1 MLCCCFTPP
10 FSSLQTSTSAT
21 RWAAPRPCARVAP
34 ARTRRAPTAAA
45 ARPATWPWPSPTTAC
60 PTQPRARRQ
69 RSSRGAAVGVL
80 PAGNAAS
87 GPGGAEKGP
96 QGCGCF
102 RALRPLPSKAHNS
115 LATFPGLS
123 SRPLYPPPHRQ
134 PPLLPQQSPPRPGP
148 RCTRHR
154 ATHRGG
160 SQDAFPCHAAPA
172 PPRTPQRLG
181 SPPQGEHHCCTEL
194 AASLPRATGP
204 ALGRTAPA
212 PQSCCPPSPGGT
224 EAGGTPRGAR
234 PRRFPTPAR
243 AGWG

>member
-80 PAGNAAS
+80 PAGNAAP
-87 GPGGAEKGP
+87 GPGGVEKGP
-96 QGCGCF
+96 RGCGCF

-134 PPLLPQQSPPRPGP
+134 PPASATAEPSPAWPPLHP
-148 RCTRHR
+148 P
-154 ATHRGG
+154 
-160 SQDAFPCHAAPA
+160 PCHAPRGLAGRLPLPRSPSSSLHPA
-172 PPRTPQRLG
+172 ETGLA
-181 SPPQGEHHCCTEL
+181 SPGR
-194 AASLPRATGP
+194 ASL
-204 ALGRTAPA
+204 LH
-212 PQSCCPPSPGGT
+212 
-224 EAGGTPRGAR
+224 
-234 PRRFPTPAR
+234 
-243 AGWG
+243 